1 MKIFSYDVDALLNYH
16 RDELKELREWTDQ
29 LSSDAERK
37 VEWTLSEIDPDAAKE
52 ARALVR
58 ELVGKLNDII
68 DQCEETV

>member
-1 MKIFSYDVDALLNYH
+1 VKIFSYDVDALLNYH

-58 ELVGKLNDII
+58 ELVGKLNEII